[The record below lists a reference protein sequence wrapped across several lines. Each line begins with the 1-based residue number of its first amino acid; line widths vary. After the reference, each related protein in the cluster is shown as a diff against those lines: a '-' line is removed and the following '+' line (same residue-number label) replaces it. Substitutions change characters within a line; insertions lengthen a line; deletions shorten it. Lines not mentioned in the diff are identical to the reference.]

1 MPRIPKNTS
10 LLWRLLSSWR
20 HTGWRWVVSGESLVM
35 VATDHWWPGP
45 LDHTWSRL
53 CCLPA
58 NIIAARRS
66 SPAWDRRHC
75 GPLQAQHKTSIFK
88 WNWMTAFTISVFLN
102 SVSQLNM
109 HSKIFWLFNAYC
121 NVSFLFYS
129 NGMLR
134 CNWFFFYPPINLI
147 AEGTKLKKKLYD
159 AEYRCW
165 VLGVEISGCGGYLI
179 TVIISHVQLMARTH
193 DTTHTGLIHSH
204 PYDRLFP
211 SYNIH

>member
-58 NIIAARRS
+58 NIIAALRS

-109 HSKIFWLFNAYC
+109 HSKIFWLFYL
-121 NVSFLFYS
+121 NVPMKFWNLMLLFEPYHK
-129 NGMLR
+129 
-134 CNWFFFYPPINLI
+134 INTI
-147 AEGTKLKKKLYD
+147 KVSSPD
-159 AEYRCW
+159 
-165 VLGVEISGCGGYLI
+165 S
-179 TVIISHVQLMARTH
+179 TH
-193 DTTHTGLIHSH
+193 YVVVGHT
-204 PYDRLFP
+204 YE
-211 SYNIH
+211 